1 MSPGDELVPLYDD
14 AGLPSGEVVTRREV
28 RARNLR
34 HAATAVVVR
43 NSAGEVYVHR
53 RTDTKDVFPGFHDF
67 AAGGVLQV
75 GEDPYDAAVREAEE
89 ELGVRGVALTSLGEG
104 DYADENTRY
113 HGFCFTC
120 VYDGPITWQPE
131 EVAWGAWVPVADLRE
146 MIATRPFVPDT
157 IALLGD
163 LVLSEPDRGR

>member
-14 AGLPSGEVVTRREV
+14 AGLPTGEVVTRREV

-89 ELGVRGVALTSLGEG
+89 ELGVTGVPLTSLGEG
-104 DYADENTRY
+104 DYADGHTRY

-131 EVAWGAWVPVADLRE
+131 EVAWGAWVSVADLRE

-157 IALLGD
+157 IALLGPA
-163 LVLSEPDRGR
+163 VLGPHCP

>member
-14 AGLPSGEVVTRREV
+14 TGRPSGEVVTRREV

-43 NSAGEVYVHR
+43 SRAGEVYVHR
-53 RTDTKDVFPGFHDF
+53 RTDAKDVFPGHFDF

-89 ELGVRGVALTSLGEG
+89 ELGVTGVALTSLGEG
-104 DYADENTRY
+104 DYADEHTRY
-113 HGFCFTC
+113 HAFCFTC

-131 EVAWGAWVPVADLRE
+131 EVAWGAWVSVAELRE
-146 MIATRPFVPDT
+146 MLAERPFVPDT

-163 LVLSEPDRGR
+163 LILSETDQRR